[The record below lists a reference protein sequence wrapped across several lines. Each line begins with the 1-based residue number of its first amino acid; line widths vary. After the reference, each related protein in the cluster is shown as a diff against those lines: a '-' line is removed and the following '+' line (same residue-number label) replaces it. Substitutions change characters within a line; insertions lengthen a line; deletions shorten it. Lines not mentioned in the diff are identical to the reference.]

1 MESVSFFSSMT
12 NEQKDAIGH
21 SLITVKYTKG
31 QVIVNEGD
39 RADSFY
45 MIKEGVVSV
54 EKGG

>member
-21 SLITVKYTKG
+21 ILITVKYTKG

-45 MIKEGVVSV
+45 MI
-54 EKGG
+54 